1 MNLKTNNSKLETL
14 GYDTIYL
21 EQPVPDI
28 AKTINWKRILSPPPS
43 NLSNVTLKELRLVSR
58 STLRR
63 TPQEKDLVLHI
74 DKDID
79 TQFKNLCLS
88 YKLTYP
94 TSYITEFYSIARPL
108 LLNTKAYWN
117 RARPNQLAPYFDL
130 KIDVL
135 ITDTHHTA
143 SYPSGHTVYASL
155 TALILKDM
163 YPRIDTFKLDSLV
176 KQTARARVLQG
187 VHYPSDNYASII
199 FSNYVF
205 QNLKKYFRK

>member
-28 AKTINWKRILSPPPS
+28 AKTINWKRILSPPPT
-43 NLSNVTLKELRLVSR
+43 NLSNTTLKELKLVSK
-58 STLRR
+58 STLQR
-63 TPQEKDLVLHI
+63 TPKEKELVLHI
-74 DKDID
+74 DKNID
-79 TQFKNLCLS
+79 TQFNNLCSS
-88 YKLTYP
+88 YKVAYP
-94 TSYITEFYSIARPL
+94 ALYITEFYNIIKPI

-117 RARPNQLAPYFDL
+117 RARPNQLAPYFNL

-135 ITDTHHTA
+135 VTDTHHTA

-155 TALILKDM
+155 SALVLKDM
-163 YPRIDTFKLDSLV
+163 YPQIDTFKLDSLV

-187 VHYPSDNYASII
+187 GSLS
-199 FSNYVF
+199 
-205 QNLKKYFRK
+205 